1 LSGEVLDCWFESGSM
16 PYAANH
22 YPFENKE
29 KFEKN
34 FPCDF
39 IAEGID
45 QTRGWFNSL
54 LILSCALFDES
65 AMKNVVVNGTVL
77 AENGQKMSKRLK
89 NYPDPL
95 DIIKA
100 YGADAMRLY
109 LVGSPAVK
117 AEDLKFSE
125 KEVEEIV
132 KKIVLTLWNSYSF
145 FTTYASI
152 DKFIPTGKVETKNNL
167 DYWIISETNQLT
179 KDVTKSLEKY
189 DLSKSVR
196 LLSDFIDNLSNWYI
210 RRSRRRFWKSE
221 NDTDKLQAY
230 ETLYCVLNTYIKLLA
245 PFMPFITEEIYQN
258 IAVSVNKNAKL
269 SIHLTD
275 WPKFDEEKI
284 DTKVNDTMGLVRR
297 IVTHGLSIRAGKNI
311 KVRQPLSDIYV
322 YYSGSL
328 ELSQDLIMA
337 IKDELNVKNLVLKK
351 DISEDTFVKKEFKI
365 DFSLLGPKYGKK
377 VKEIA
382 DAINNGNY
390 ESKSGFYSVLGEKLL
405 EEEIKTTFKPKND
418 KFEVAGDEKVTVAFN
433 IEITED
439 LRKEGLARDIIRI
452 IQDMRKKANLNV
464 EERIELFFDT
474 ENNEISSILLDEW
487 SRYISKEILANK
499 ITHSIKNNSEYNEEV
514 SLSSSKVCFGIKKI
528 G

>member
-1 LSGEVLDCWFESGSM
+1 
-16 PYAANH
+16 
-22 YPFENKE
+22 
-29 KFEKN
+29 
-34 FPCDF
+34 
-39 IAEGID
+39 
-45 QTRGWFNSL
+45 
-54 LILSCALFDES
+54 
-65 AMKNVVVNGTVL
+65 
-77 AENGQKMSKRLK
+77 
-89 NYPDPL
+89 
-95 DIIKA
+95 
-100 YGADAMRLY
+100 
-109 LVGSPAVK
+109 
-117 AEDLKFSE
+117 
-125 KEVEEIV
+125 
-132 KKIVLTLWNSYSF
+132 
-145 FTTYASI
+145 
-152 DKFIPTGKVETKNNL
+152 
-167 DYWIISETNQLT
+167 
-179 KDVTKSLEKY
+179 
-189 DLSKSVR
+189 
-196 LLSDFIDNLSNWYI
+196 
-210 RRSRRRFWKSE
+210 
-221 NDTDKLQAY
+221 
-230 ETLYCVLNTYIKLLA
+230 
-245 PFMPFITEEIYQN
+245 MPFITEEIYQN

-452 IQDMRKKANLNV
+452 IQDMRKKANFNV

-474 ENNEISSILLDEW
+474 ENNEISSILLNEW

-499 ITHSIKNNSEYNEEV
+499 ITPSIENNSEYNEEV
-514 SLSSSKVCFGIKKI
+514 SLSGSQICFGIKKI